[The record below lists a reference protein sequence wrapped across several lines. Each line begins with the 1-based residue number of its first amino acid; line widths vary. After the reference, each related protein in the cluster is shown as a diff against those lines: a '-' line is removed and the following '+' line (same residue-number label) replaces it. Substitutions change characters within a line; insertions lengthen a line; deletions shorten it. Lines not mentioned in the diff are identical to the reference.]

1 MRLEKIKLAGFKSFV
16 DPTTVLFPSNLCGI
30 VGPNGCGKSNVIDA
44 VRWVM
49 GESSAKMLRG
59 ESMADVI
66 FNGSTSRQPVGL
78 ASIELL
84 FDNSD
89 GAAGGEYAKY
99 AQIAV
104 KRQVSRDGQSNYF
117 LNGARC
123 RRRDIQDLF
132 LGTGLGPRSYA
143 IIEQGMIS
151 RLIEAR
157 PEDLRLFLEEAAG
170 ISKYKE
176 RRRETETR
184 IRNTR
189 ENLDRLNDLR
199 EEVAKQLLH
208 LERQAATAEK
218 YKRLKEEE
226 RLLSAEVKALRWR
239 ALDQELA
246 ERDQVLGERE
256 TAFAANTARQRH
268 LEADIEER
276 HAAFADASE
285 AFNRAQGHYYG
296 VGAEIAR
303 LEQGIQFAREHRRR
317 QEQEL
322 ARLQRELTEVERLL
336 ARDEGTL
343 AELEERQEEE
353 EPALAEAEEG
363 REAAGARVEAAEV
376 ALKAW
381 EAQWDDFN
389 REAAG
394 PTQQSQVERA
404 RINHLEQRLGRDQAR
419 LARLEE
425 ELSRLDTSELAVQLQ
440 DLESREAGLMV
451 EFDVFAADRERIA
464 VALGEQEAAR
474 RDLTQ
479 RLDSARTQLQAARG
493 RQASLTAL
501 QEAALADNDRET
513 VRWLADQGLAAAP
526 RLMEVL
532 KVASGWEPAVEAVLG
547 PHLKAVCTTNLERHA
562 GALGAASGALAILD
576 RQFPVAAIRFTT
588 GDETLVAI
596 QTPSPQP
603 SPAGGE
609 GAGGSAPCAAETI
622 LGREGFECQIS
633 SPQPSPTWP
642 EGVSGSAPGAAKAR
656 LGCDGS
662 ERAYLPRET
671 GVSEADVS
679 GGHPRGS
686 LLDQVE
692 CPWPLRGLLG
702 TTYPAATLDQAL
714 AERAGLAPGQALVTP
729 EGILVGANWLRTSAR
744 DNPLGGVLARGEAL
758 KALEAELLALEGQVA
773 SLAAALEEGREQ
785 HRALESEREA
795 LQARITAAERGLSQV
810 RADLSGRRARLEHR
824 NDRRQALAAEGN
836 ELRDDLE
843 AAFEEMAEA
852 RERLHAALEAVE
864 IQVERREVL
873 AGQREGLRAAVA
885 EARAQERDWRDREHR
900 LRIGIESRRAS
911 REALERGLE
920 RAREQGAHLAERV
933 QEVRQTLEELVE
945 PLAEQEDALKEQLGL
960 RLEAEAALGQA
971 RDRLE
976 GLDQAVR
983 HLEQERHQVEEALR
997 AASASLD
1004 GLRLARQECLVLRR
1018 TLEEQ
1023 LRELTLDP
1031 AAVLAALSDPAA
1043 EVAAWQ
1049 GRLEQLGQRIAR
1061 LGNINLAAID
1071 EFQAQSERKH
1081 YLDAQHEDISRS
1093 LETLEQVIRRIDR
1106 ETRGRFKDT
1115 YDQVNQGLQQLF
1127 PRLFGGGHAYLE
1139 LTGEDLLE
1147 TGVAVMAR
1155 PPGKRNSS
1163 IHLLSGGEKALTAVA
1178 LVFAIFQL
1186 NPAPFCMLDEV
1197 DAPLDDANV
1206 GRFCELVRSLSDQVQ
1221 FIFISHNKVTMEIA
1235 DHLMGVT
1242 MHEPGVSRLVAVDV
1256 EEAARL
1262 AASS

>member
-99 AQIAV
+99 AQISV

-117 LNGARC
+117 LNSARC

-199 EEVAKQLLH
+199 DEVAKQLLH

-226 RLLSAEVKALRWR
+226 RLVSAELKALRWR
-239 ALDQELA
+239 ALDQDLA
-246 ERDQVLGERE
+246 QRDRVLGEQER
-256 TAFAANTARQRH
+256 AFEASVARQRH

-276 HAAFADASE
+276 RTAFTAASE
-285 AFNRAQGHYYG
+285 HFNQVQGRYYS
-296 VGAEIAR
+296 VGAEITR

-322 ARLQRELTEVERLL
+322 ARLQQELSEVERLL

-343 AELEERQEEE
+343 AALEARGEEDV
-353 EPALAEAEEG
+353 PALAEAEEG
-363 REAAGARVEAAEV
+363 REAAAARVEGAEV
-376 ALKAW
+376 ALQAW
-381 EAQWDDFN
+381 EVQWDDFN

-394 PTQQSQVERA
+394 PAQQSQLERA
-404 RINHLEQRLGRDQAR
+404 RINHLEQRLGQDQTR
-419 LARLEE
+419 LTRLDN
-425 ELSRLDTSELAVQLQ
+425 ELSRLDTSELADQIR
-440 DLESREAGLMV
+440 DLESREGDLIAEFNGFVAGC
-451 EFDVFAADRERIA
+451 DRIVA
-464 VALGEQEAAR
+464 ALGDQEAAR
-474 RDLTQ
+474 RDLTT
-479 RLDSARTQLQAARG
+479 RLDAARTQLQATRG
-493 RQASLTAL
+493 RQSSLTAL
-501 QEAALADNDRET
+501 QEAAVADADRET
-513 VRWLADQGLAAAP
+513 ANWLMDQGLAGAP
-526 RLMEVL
+526 RLLDAL
-532 KVASGWEPAVEAVLG
+532 KVAPGWELAVESVLG
-547 PHLKAVCTTNLERHA
+547 LHLKAVCTTDLGRHA
-562 GALGAASGALAILD
+562 AALAATRGALAFLD
-576 RQFPVAAIRFTT
+576 LASPAAADIPAAT
-588 GDETLVAI
+588 GDGR
-596 QTPSPQP
+596 PQAAP
-603 SPAGGE
+603 GSAGGVP
-609 GAGGSAPCAAETI
+609 GSHP
-622 LGREGFECQIS
+622 
-633 SPQPSPTWP
+633 
-642 EGVSGSAPGAAKAR
+642 PG
-656 LGCDGS
+656 
-662 ERAYLPRET
+662 T
-671 GVSEADVS
+671 
-679 GGHPRGS
+679 
-686 LLDQVE
+686 LLDYVD
-692 CPWPLRGLLG
+692 CPWPLQALLG
-702 TTYPAATLDQAL
+702 TTHPAATLDQAL
-714 AERAGLAPGQALVTP
+714 TNRTGLATGQVLVTP
-729 EGILVGANWLRTSAR
+729 EGILVGSNWLRTPAR
-744 DNPLGGVLARGEAL
+744 DNPLGGVLARAEAL
-758 KALEAELLALEGQVA
+758 KAMETEVLDQEGQVVA
-773 SLAAALEEGREQ
+773 LAAAVEQAREQ
-785 HRALESEREA
+785 RRTLEGEREA
-795 LQARITAAERGLSQV
+795 SQGRITAVERGLSQV

-824 NDRRQALAAEGN
+824 NERRQALAAEGS
-836 ELRDDLE
+836 ELRDALQE
-843 AAFEEMAEA
+843 AFEEMAEA

-873 AGQREGLRAAVA
+873 AGQREGLRATVA
-885 EARAQERDWRDREHR
+885 AARAEEHDWRDREHR
-900 LRIGIESRRAS
+900 LRIGIEARRAS

-933 QEVRQTLEELVE
+933 HEVRQTLEELIE
-945 PLAEQEDALKEQLGL
+945 PLAEQEKALKEQLAL
-960 RLEAEAALGQA
+960 RLEAEAASGQA

-976 GLDQAVR
+976 GLDQTVR
-983 HLEQERHQVEEALR
+983 RLEEERHQVEEALR
-997 AASASLD
+997 AATVTLD
-1004 GLRLARQECLVLRR
+1004 GLRLGRQECLVLRR

-1023 LRELTLDP
+1023 LKELALDP
-1031 AAVLAALSDPAA
+1031 AGVLAALSDPNP

-1049 GRLEQLGQRIAR
+1049 GRLEQLSQRIAR

-1178 LVFAIFQL
+1178 MVFAIFQL

-1242 MHEPGVSRLVAVDV
+1242 MHEPGVSRLVSVDV